1 MGFFHVPMATGFN
14 EPDHSGQANLSVSEA
29 LALWPDVVAKVPSGG
44 RLGSPATAGNPVT
57 GSWFPEFMAASPQMD
72 FIAVHWYKGAKVEKF
87 ISDIQDFRGCQASL
101 GSWVPMDPIF

>member
-1 MGFFHVPMATGFN
+1 MFVAGFN

-57 GSWFPEFMAASPQMD
+57 GSWFPEFMAAGPTMD

-87 ISDIQDFRGCQASL
+87 ISDIQDWLWGKQL
-101 GSWVPMDPIF
+101 L